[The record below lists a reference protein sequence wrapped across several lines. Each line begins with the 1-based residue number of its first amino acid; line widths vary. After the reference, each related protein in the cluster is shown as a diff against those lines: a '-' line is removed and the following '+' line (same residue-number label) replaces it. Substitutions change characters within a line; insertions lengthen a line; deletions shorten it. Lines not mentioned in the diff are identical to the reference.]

1 VTVLDQ
7 RGQLLRAA
15 VGFAGCSMPSY
26 DRALWALRTWLDSW
40 PGVGDVA
47 VGMHRQLRMWV
58 LVLVSGVACAS
69 PATTTR
75 DAPVVGEEPPPRFAP
90 GGPDAEAF
98 GASMGY
104 PKGTGATYLRTR
116 WRVGSNSHLDEIF
129 RGRLIHKASTPS
141 RLVRVAE
148 PLITW
153 TFLGRGADLTVDDY
167 LSRYPTTG
175 LLIARGETILVERY
189 QYGRTDRHRLTSW
202 SMAKTVTAMLVGIA
216 IHEGRIRSVDDLAA
230 AYVPELDGTEYG
242 RTSLRHLLQMSS
254 GVRYNEDYRRE
265 YISLDTLQLILDTFM
280 LAGPGGVGAVTS
292 FNDRERPAGTKFSYS
307 SVETYVLG
315 LVLTRAIG
323 RPIAEYLEQKIWQPI
338 GAEAD
343 ATWLID
349 NSGQEAAYCC
359 LNAVLRDYARL
370 GLLLAHDGNWRGRQI
385 IPAAWVLEATTVRAD
400 QPHLQPG
407 TASFAGY
414 GYQTWILPGERRMFV
429 LFGAQGQLIYV
440 DPRSKLV
447 MVNTAVQEALDPL
460 AIREMNALWAALVRQ
475 LGG

>member
-1 VTVLDQ
+1 MRLKYEQ
-7 RGQLLRAA
+7 PSRASKSSTSEGAGGRA
-15 VGFAGCSMPSY
+15 VEKSLARP
-26 DRALWALRTWLDSW
+26 RVWALAL
-40 PGVGDVA
+40 
-47 VGMHRQLRMWV
+47 
-58 LVLVSGVACAS
+58 LVCVVACAS
-69 PATTTR
+69 PATTAR
-75 DAPVVGEEPPPRFAP
+75 DTPIAGDEPPPRFAT

-104 PKGTGATYLRTR
+104 PKGTPATYWRTR

-129 RGRLIHKASTPS
+129 RGRLIHKAPTPS

-148 PLITW
+148 PRI
-153 TFLGRGADLTVDDY
+153 TFLTFRGPDLTLDDY

-175 LLIARGETILVERY
+175 LLIARGETIFVERY
-189 QYGRTDRHRLTSW
+189 QYGRTDRHRFTSW

-230 AYVPELDGTEYG
+230 AYVPALAGTEYG

-254 GVRYNEDYRRE
+254 GVRFNEDYRRDFV
-265 YISLDTLQLILDTFM
+265 SHDVLQLVLDTYM
-280 LAGPGGVGAVTS
+280 RVGPGGVGAVTS

-307 SVETYVLG
+307 SVETQVLG
-315 LVLTRAIG
+315 LVLARATS
-323 RPIAEYLEQKIWQPI
+323 RPVAEYLQEKIWQPI

-349 NSGQEAAYCC
+349 NSGQEVTACC

-370 GLLLAHDGNWRGRQI
+370 GLLLAHDGHWRGRQI
-385 IPAAWVLEATTVRAD
+385 IPAAWVLEATTVHLD
-400 QPHLQPG
+400 QPHVWPG
-407 TASFAGY
+407 TATPNEGY
-414 GYQTWILPGERRMFV
+414 GYQTWILPGERRTFM
-429 LFGAQGQLIYV
+429 LWGAQGQRIYV

-447 MVNTAVQEALDPL
+447 MVNTAAQEGFDPPALQ
-460 AIREMNALWAALVRQ
+460 EMGALWSALVRQ